1 MRPGRGARFAA
12 VFAAAL
18 IVCGIT
24 GGAVRADPAGGA
36 LPTPADPAAA
46 PLDCSAPAGL
56 AALGGAPLARS
67 AGLVAAGKSP
77 LAIAMGSSSTQGVGA
92 SSPAA
97 AYPARLAVELRR
109 AFPRLA
115 ITVVN
120 HGRGGQDV
128 DEEFARLARDVA
140 DAHPDL
146 VIWQVGTNALLRR
159 EDPGVEER
167 LLARGIELM
176 KRHGID
182 VVLMDMQYA
191 PRVLARPAWR
201 DIEGL
206 IAATARREDVG
217 YFRRFELMRAWERSG
232 QLAPAALIGRD
243 GLHMTDSSYACIAR
257 RLAQALVAQWQ
268 VPEKLAQSPH
278 RSPAAFAGQHA
289 ISAAIP

>member
-1 MRPGRGARFAA
+1 MTPGRGARFAA
-12 VFAAAL
+12 FLAAAV
-18 IVCGIT
+18 IVCGI
-24 GGAVRADPAGGA
+24 GGAGRADPAGGTIS
-36 LPTPADPAAA
+36 TPADPAAA
-46 PLDCSAPAGL
+46 RLDCSGPAAL

-67 AGLVAAGKSP
+67 AALVAVGKGP
-77 LAIAMGSSSTQGVGA
+77 FVIAMGSSSTQGVGA

-97 AYPARLAVELRR
+97 TYPARLAEELRR

-115 ITVVN
+115 ITIVN

-140 DAHPDL
+140 DEHPDL

-159 EDPGVEER
+159 EDRGVEER
-167 LLARGIELM
+167 LLARGIELI

-201 DIEGL
+201 DMEGL

-217 YFRRFELMRAWERSG
+217 YFRRFELMRAWDRSG

-243 GLHMTDSSYACIAR
+243 GLHMTDASYACLAR
-257 RLAQALVAQWQ
+257 RLAKALVAQWQ
-268 VPEKLAQSPH
+268 VPEKVAQSPH

-289 ISAAIP
+289 TAAAIP

>member
-1 MRPGRGARFAA
+1 MRPGRDVRFA
-12 VFAAAL
+12 VILAAA
-18 IVCGIT
+18 IGISGT
-24 GGAVRADPAGGA
+24 LGAARADPAGGA
-36 LPTPADPAAA
+36 VPAPADPGPARLDCAA
-46 PLDCSAPAGL
+46 PAPL

-67 AGLVAAGKSP
+67 AALVAAGESP
-77 LAIAMGSSSTQGVGA
+77 LVIAMGSSSTQGVGA

-97 AYPARLAVELRR
+97 TYPARLADELRR

-140 DAHPDL
+140 DEHPDL

-191 PRVLARPAWR
+191 PRVLARSAWR
-201 DIEGL
+201 DMEGL
-206 IAATARREDVG
+206 IASTARREQVG
-217 YFRRFELMRAWERSG
+217 YFRRFELMRAWDRNG
-232 QLAPAALIGRD
+232 QLAPAALIGGD
-243 GLHMTDSSYACIAR
+243 GLHMTDASYACIAR
-257 RLAQALVAQWQ
+257 RLAQSLAAQWQ
-268 VPEKLAQSPH
+268 APEKLAQSPH
-278 RSPAAFAGQHA
+278 RSPAAFATQRPA
-289 ISAAIP
+289 TAAIP